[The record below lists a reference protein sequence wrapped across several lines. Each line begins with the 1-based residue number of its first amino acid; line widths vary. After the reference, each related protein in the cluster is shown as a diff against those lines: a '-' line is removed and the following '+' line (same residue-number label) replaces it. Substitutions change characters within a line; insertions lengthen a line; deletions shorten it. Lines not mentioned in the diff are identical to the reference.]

1 VSVRIRPGRVSTVK
15 TAALA
20 LVLPAAAAVALVA
33 VVDWGWIAIAC
44 GLLLGCLGVLV
55 TAVRNRSGELPH
67 GEPPTAASA
76 LLERLCMRADIPVPQ
91 LVVQPG
97 PTANA
102 WTTGGRVHLATQLVR
117 LLDESE
123 LEAVLAHE
131 LAHLAHR
138 DAAVMDV
145 CSAPSRILLGLVG
158 FVAPNLRVWLRNV
171 FGGHG
176 EPVLGFLLALV
187 SVLSV
192 PPAFLIGW
200 GSRLS
205 VLRMSRAREFA
216 ADAAAAALTGRPS
229 ALASALLKLDRDID
243 LVPRAD
249 LRSVQARAVLCIVG
263 TGTSR
268 LGSLFRTHPVTA
280 ARVVRIEELEQRVQ
294 NVG

>member
-1 VSVRIRPGRVSTVK
+1 MDRFHVRRVLREARLSSVEESSFVTGVLLVLAGALMAVAGDDPGGPARALGTIGLGVLGVLAIRRAVCLYRVNVAASLPRSVGRVSVRIRPGRVSTVK

-102 WTTGGRVHLATQLVR
+102 WTTGGRVHLTTQLVR

-123 LEAVLAHE
+123 LEAVLAQ
-131 LAHLAHR
+131 
-138 DAAVMDV
+138 
-145 CSAPSRILLGLVG
+145 SSRI
-158 FVAPNLRVWLRNV
+158 
-171 FGGHG
+171 
-176 EPVLGFLLALV
+176 
-187 SVLSV
+187 
-192 PPAFLIGW
+192 
-200 GSRLS
+200 SR
-205 VLRMSRAREFA
+205 
-216 ADAAAAALTGRPS
+216 TGM
-229 ALASALLKLDRDID
+229 
-243 LVPRAD
+243 
-249 LRSVQARAVLCIVG
+249 
-263 TGTSR
+263 
-268 LGSLFRTHPVTA
+268 
-280 ARVVRIEELEQRVQ
+280 QR
-294 NVG
+294 